1 MVRGVVLQKKD
12 ENIIIGLDDGTAV
25 KIAAKNVSFQV
36 NEGDVVEVFKT
47 CDEVFISQIKN
58 KTDTILSSN
67 VEKKSTNEKP
77 IAISNPKLSGEE
89 LYKKVI
95 VPSWLPK
102 GVPGGGMI
110 LALILLTIS
119 AIIYNVA
126 TIVTIKETNYSM
138 SFSIARW
145 VKFSNEVSDT
155 FGVKAKIDLSLV
167 PYILYGSFIV
177 LLLPAIVCILQKNT
191 ENLPI
196 AYAIIFIVMVVI
208 LAYFSIRM
216 YRLYVFL
223 LDPPD
228 SGFIIDSVWVSIFYM
243 FFLYSYI
250 ALFFAMWLF
259 YSCIKG
265 KKPLNKL
272 YKDDFCP
279 KELKALK
286 KK

>member
-1 MVRGVVLQKKD
+1 MVKGVVLQKKD

-47 CDEVFISQIKN
+47 RDEVFISQIKN

-119 AIIYNVA
+119 AVIYNVA

-138 SFSIARW
+138 SFSIAKW

-191 ENLPI
+191 ENLSI
-196 AYAIIFIVMVVI
+196 AYAIIFIVMIAI
-208 LAYFSIRM
+208 LTYFSIKM
-216 YRLYVFL
+216 YRFYVFL
-223 LDPPD
+223 LDSPD
-228 SGFIIDSVWVSIFYM
+228 SDFIIDSVWVSIFYI
-243 FFLYSYI
+243 FSIFIHSNVFRDVVVL
-250 ALFFAMWLF
+250 
-259 YSCIKG
+259 
-265 KKPLNKL
+265 
-272 YKDDFCP
+272 
-279 KELKALK
+279 
-286 KK
+286 